1 MTAAEDIYHAYYD
14 KVSAY
19 INGKVDNHHDAEDL
33 TAQVFE
39 KVYSKLR
46 TFDETK
52 ASLSTWIY
60 TITRNTVTDYY
71 RTRRIHASYDEAYEL
86 PAPEQDRDVLD
97 TLADALMTL
106 KERERDLILLHYYK
120 GMTLKEVADKMGM
133 SYINAKVIHK
143 KALSGLRT
151 YFQEDSYMENKKFEI
166 EVDDFKHRMLVQ
178 ALSEKR
184 NELIAEG
191 KSTEDINALLLKA
204 IDAKPIKKKKQ

>member
-1 MTAAEDIYHAYYD
+1 MTTAADDIYLSYHD
-14 KVSAY
+14 KVSSY
-19 INGKVDNHHDAEDL
+19 IRGRVENHHDAEDL

-39 KVYSKLR
+39 KVYSKLY

-60 TITRNTVTDYY
+60 TITRNVVTDYY

-106 KERERDLILLHYYK
+106 KVRERDLILLHYYK
-120 GMTLKEVADKMGM
+120 GLTLKEVANKMRM

-143 KALSGLRT
+143 QALSGLRIC
-151 YFQEDSYMENKKFEI
+151 FQED
-166 EVDDFKHRMLVQ
+166 
-178 ALSEKR
+178 
-184 NELIAEG
+184 
-191 KSTEDINALLLKA
+191 
-204 IDAKPIKKKKQ
+204 

>member
-1 MTAAEDIYHAYYD
+1 MTAAAEDIYLAYQD

-19 INGKVDNHHDAEDL
+19 IRGKVDHHQDAEDL

-39 KVYSKLR
+39 KVYGKLH

-60 TITRNTVTDYY
+60 TVTRNTVTDYY
-71 RTRRIHASYDEAYEL
+71 RTRRVHVDIDELYSF

-106 KERERDLILLHYYK
+106 KTRERDLILLHYYK
-120 GMTLKEVADKMGM
+120 GLTLKEVADKMGM

-143 KALSGLRT
+143 KALSGLRNF
-151 YFQEDSYMENKKFEI
+151 FQEE
-166 EVDDFKHRMLVQ
+166 
-178 ALSEKR
+178 
-184 NELIAEG
+184 
-191 KSTEDINALLLKA
+191 
-204 IDAKPIKKKKQ
+204 